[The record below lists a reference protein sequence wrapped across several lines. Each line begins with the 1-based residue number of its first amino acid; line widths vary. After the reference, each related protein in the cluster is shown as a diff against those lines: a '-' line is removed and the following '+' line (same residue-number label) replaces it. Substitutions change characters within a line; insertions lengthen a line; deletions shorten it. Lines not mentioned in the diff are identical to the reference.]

1 MHKYKKHSKGI
12 FLGSIIATFIAI
24 TPYLFSLHES
34 VPKQKIWNTFLF
46 TYDSASWEDAN
57 YAMWVITGKLIPL
70 LLLLVW
76 FFTCRHWWHHTIMVP
91 ISMYIYQIYIV
102 LDGDSAHTD
111 EFQLMYLI
119 PIMAFAIPAIY
130 LIRARIFNKINNVDK
145 SIQDLEDEFKVS
157 PKNILD
163 QLKKYF

>member
-1 MHKYKKHSKGI
+1 LHKYKKHSKGI

-70 LLLLVW
+70 LLLLV
-76 FFTCRHWWHHTIMVP
+76 
-91 ISMYIYQIYIV
+91 
-102 LDGDSAHTD
+102 
-111 EFQLMYLI
+111 
-119 PIMAFAIPAIY
+119 
-130 LIRARIFNKINNVDK
+130 
-145 SIQDLEDEFKVS
+145 
-157 PKNILD
+157 
-163 QLKKYF
+163 